1 MFKLKNDAWSAKS
14 FIPKA
19 IILGA
24 AVSFMAGCATTGTQS
39 QDMGPKFNQKAFEA
53 LGSNDSKVKVKITP
67 KLSSLNIAG
76 TEVKRNQNQKN
87 TINPAFKKTSRKCP
101 PFCIRPWTTAPGVE
115 TFGELEVLHYAKL
128 AGDGDKSVMI
138 VDART
143 PNWAKRGT
151 IPTSI
156 NVPFTKLVAAKGA
169 NDVTIG
175 EALETFGAVEKDDG
189 SWDYSKAKT
198 LVQFC
203 NGMWCGQSPLAIN
216 ALLKLG
222 YPAGK
227 LKYYRGGMQSWETL
241 GLPTVK
247 L

>member
-1 MFKLKNDAWSAKS
+1 MLNLKKEWIAKS
-14 FIPKA
+14 VIPKF
-19 IILGA
+19 IILSA
-24 AVSFMAGCATTGTQS
+24 AAIFMAGCSTMSS
-39 QDMGPKFNQKAFEA
+39 QPEDMGPKFSQKSLET
-53 LGSNDSKVKVKITP
+53 LGTNDAKVKVKITS
-67 KLSSLNIAG
+67 KLSNINIAG
-76 TEVKRNQNQKN
+76 HDVKRNQNQKN
-87 TINPAFKKTSRKCP
+87 TINAAFRKTSRKCP
-101 PFCIRPWTTAPGVE
+101 PFCIRPWSIAPGVE
-115 TFGELEVLHYAKL
+115 TVAELEVLYYAKL
-128 AGDGDKSVMI
+128 AGDGDNSIMI

-143 PNWAKRGT
+143 PDWAKRGT
-151 IPTSI
+151 IPTSA
-156 NVPFTKLVAAKGA
+156 NVPFTKLVASKGA

-222 YPAGK
+222 YPANK

-247 L
+247 P

>member
-1 MFKLKNDAWSAKS
+1 MFKLKTEWSAKS

-24 AVSFMAGCATTGTQS
+24 VVSFMAGCATTGTQS
-39 QDMGPKFNQKAFEA
+39 QDMGPKFNKKAFEA

-76 TEVKRNQNQKN
+76 SEIKRNQNQKN
-87 TINPAFKKTSRKCP
+87 TISPAFKKTSRKCP

-247 L
+247 P

>member
-1 MFKLKNDAWSAKS
+1 MFNLKKEWIAKS
-14 FIPKA
+14 SIPKL

-24 AVSFMAGCATTGTQS
+24 AVSFMAGCATVEPQ
-39 QDMGPKFNQKAFEA
+39 QPEENLPKFSQKSLEA
-53 LGSNDSKVKVKITP
+53 LGANSSKIKVKITS
-67 KLSSLNIAG
+67 KLSSINIAG
-76 TEVKRNQNQKN
+76 HEVKRNQNQKN

-101 PFCIRPWTTAPGVE
+101 PFCIRPWSVAPGVE
-115 TFGELEVLHYAKL
+115 TIAELEVLYYAKL
-128 AGDGDKSVMI
+128 AGDGDKSILI

-143 PNWAKRGT
+143 PDWAKRGT
-151 IPTSI
+151 IVTSI
-156 NVPFTKLVAAKGA
+156 NVPFTKLVTSTGA

-189 SWDYSKAKT
+189 SWDFSNAKT
-198 LVQFC
+198 LIQFC
-203 NGMWCGQSPLAIN
+203 NGMWCGQSPLAIK

-222 YPAGK
+222 YPANK

-247 L
+247 P

>member
-1 MFKLKNDAWSAKS
+1 MFNLKKEWISKS
-14 FIPKA
+14 SIPKL

-24 AVSFMAGCATTGTQS
+24 AVSFMAGCATTSS
-39 QDMGPKFNQKAFEA
+39 QPENVGPQFSQKSLEA
-53 LGSNDSKVKVKITP
+53 LGSNNAKVKVKITP
-67 KLSSLNIAG
+67 KLSSISIG
-76 TEVKRNQNQKN
+76 GHDVKRNQNQKN

-101 PFCIRPWTTAPGVE
+101 PFCVRPWSVAPGVE
-115 TFGELEVLHYAKL
+115 TIAELEVLYLAKL
-128 AGDGDKSVMI
+128 AGDGDKSILI

-143 PNWAKRGT
+143 PDWAKRGT
-151 IPTSI
+151 IVTSV
-156 NVPFTKLVAAKGA
+156 NVPFTKLVASKGA

-175 EALETFGAVEKDDG
+175 DALETFGAVEKDDG

-203 NGMWCGQSPLAIN
+203 NGMWCGQSPLAIK

-222 YPAGK
+222 YPANK

-247 L
+247 P